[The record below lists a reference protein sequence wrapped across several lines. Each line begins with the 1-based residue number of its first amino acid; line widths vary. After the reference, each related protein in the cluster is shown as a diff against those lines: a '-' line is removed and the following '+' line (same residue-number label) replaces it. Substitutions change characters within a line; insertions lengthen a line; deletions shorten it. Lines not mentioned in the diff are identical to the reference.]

1 MAKAAGGGR
10 SCPELREC
18 SGAGGAEFVQ
28 GDAGGLHTQFA
39 GLSEEILGSLHS

>member
-1 MAKAAGGGR
+1 MPGAQGVLR
-10 SCPELREC
+10 SW
-18 SGAGGAEFVQ
+18 GAEFVQ